1 MPRRKAIPHHCFHQA
16 RDNEQI
22 RDHLPRAILGF
33 FATTCTEAAA
43 RRVGVV
49 PGGWCSGLAW
59 AARPGRNS
67 GTIRVKSYF
76 LRRLLLIPPTLV
88 GITLL
93 VFVITRFVPGGP
105 MERMLQEAARGAEQG
120 GKRSSTTNQAQG
132 GLSEEQL
139 EEIEEQFG
147 LDQHVLAAYGQWL
160 GVLPREVRVSKGEF
174 SERGD
179 EMIGGHIDPATTA
192 EIVLRGDGRLAR
204 VTRRGDAVAGAV
216 FAETGKPVAGEG
228 WKLRYETPQ
237 DRKDRYLRRNPGA
250 PGAPEYAPRAVIY
263 QTRFS
268 GLLQGDMGRSTVYND
283 PVHEMIFSRM
293 PVAVYFGLLTAVIT
307 YAVCLPL
314 GILKALKHRT
324 FIDSSTSVLIFL
336 GYSIPG
342 FALGAILL
350 VHLGARMNLFPLFGL
365 TSPDFDQLG
374 TLGKIK
380 DLAHHT
386 VLPLLCYLIG
396 SFAVL
401 TMMTKN
407 NLMDNLAADYV
418 RTAVAKGASFRR
430 AVFGHAFRNSM
441 IPVATS
447 LGDLVT
453 VFIGGSMLIET
464 VFDIQGFGL
473 LQYQS
478 VIARDVPVIMGTL
491 AIAAF
496 LMLLGHVISDFIVAM
511 VDPRIKFE

>member
-1 MPRRKAIPHHCFHQA
+1 
-16 RDNEQI
+16 
-22 RDHLPRAILGF
+22 L
-33 FATTCTEAAA
+33 
-43 RRVGVV
+43 
-49 PGGWCSGLAW
+49 
-59 AARPGRNS
+59 
-67 GTIRVKSYF
+67 KSYF

-93 VFVITRFVPGGP
+93 VFTITRFVPGGP
-105 MERMLQEAARGAEQG
+105 LDRMLQEATRGSDQS
-120 GKRSSTTNQAQG
+120 GKRGSSSQAQG

-139 EEIEEQFG
+139 EELEEQFG
-147 LDQHVLAAYGQWL
+147 LNKHVLVAYGQWL
-160 GVLPREVRVSKGEF
+160 GIIPREVRISKGEF
-174 SERGD
+174 REQSNEK
-179 EMIGGHIDPATTA
+179 IGGSIDASTTA
-192 EIVLRGDGRLAR
+192 EVVLRGDGRAVWVKR
-204 VTRRGDAVAGAV
+204 SGDSVASAV
-216 FAETGKPVAGEG
+216 FAETGKPVAAAG
-228 WKLRYETPQ
+228 WKVRYEANQ
-237 DRKDRYLRRNPGA
+237 DRQERFMRRNPGSDTT
-250 PGAPEYAPRAVIY
+250 PDYAPRAVVY
-263 QTRFS
+263 QTRLS
-268 GLLQGDMGRSTVYND
+268 GLLQGDLGRSTVYND

-293 PVAVYFGLLTAVIT
+293 PIAIYFGLLTAFIT

-314 GILKALKHRT
+314 GVLKALKHRT
-324 FIDSSTSVLIFL
+324 FIDSATSVLIFL

-365 TSPDFDQLG
+365 TSANFDQLDG
-374 TLGKIK
+374 FGKIK

-386 VLPLLCYLIG
+386 VLPLICYIVG
-396 SFAVL
+396 SFAAL

-418 RTAVAKGASFRR
+418 RTAVAKGASFRK

-453 VFIGGSMLIET
+453 IFIGGSMLIET

-491 AIAAF
+491 TIAAF
-496 LMLLGHVISDFIVAM
+496 LMLIGHVLSDFIVAM